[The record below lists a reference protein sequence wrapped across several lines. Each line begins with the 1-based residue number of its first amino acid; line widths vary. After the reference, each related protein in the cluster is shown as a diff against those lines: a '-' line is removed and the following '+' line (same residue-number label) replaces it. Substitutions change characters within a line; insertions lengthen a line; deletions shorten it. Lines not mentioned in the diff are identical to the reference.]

1 MGPAPQ
7 RHTALVP
14 PAVDCVRRWPRPD
27 LDLRQVR
34 GQSPAPT
41 PPDPALGAAVRQLRE
56 ARGLSQEALAYRAGT
71 TYGTIN
77 RLELAQSAPA
87 WATVRAIADALGI
100 KLVELAAA
108 VEAQGRPRR

>member
-1 MGPAPQ
+1 M
-7 RHTALVP
+7 P
-14 PAVDCVRRWPRPD
+14 PRM
-27 LDLRQVR
+27 
-34 GQSPAPT
+34 

-87 WATVRAIADALGI
+87 WATVRAIAEALGVT
-100 KLVELAAA
+100 LVELATA
-108 VEAQGRPRR
+108 VEAQGRPQGFDDQAQKPRRR